1 MRALMA
7 VAVVALLT
15 APAYSQDVSSGKR
28 GHGRE
33 HKSAQ
38 PGKKPDD
45 KAYNSALS
53 RIPAQKFDPWRDA
66 R

>member
-1 MRALMA
+1 MRALMV

-15 APAYSQDVSSGKR
+15 APAYSQEMSGGKK

-33 HKSAQ
+33 HKSDQ
-38 PGKKPDD
+38 ESKKPDD
-45 KAYNSALS
+45 KAYNAALS